1 MDAVTRAAAV
11 YLFLVL
17 ILRIAGKRTLH
28 QVTTFDIVLLL
39 VISEATQQ
47 ALLGEDFSITA
58 AFLVITTLVGI
69 DIVMSFLGNR
79 WRIVDHIVDSR
90 PELIVDHGTVLKDR
104 LHRHR
109 MEESEILEAA
119 RELQGLERVA
129 DIKFAV
135 LERSGH
141 ITIIPEDSRG

>member
-79 WRIVDHIVDSR
+79 WRLVDHILGSR

-119 RELQGLERVA
+119 RELQGLERLA

-135 LERSGH
+135 LERSGS
-141 ITIIPEDSRG
+141 ITIIPEDGN

>member
-79 WRIVDHIVDSR
+79 WRLVDHILDSR

-119 RELQGLERVA
+119 RELQGLERLA

-135 LERSGH
+135 LERSGS
-141 ITIIPEDSRG
+141 ITIIPEDGN